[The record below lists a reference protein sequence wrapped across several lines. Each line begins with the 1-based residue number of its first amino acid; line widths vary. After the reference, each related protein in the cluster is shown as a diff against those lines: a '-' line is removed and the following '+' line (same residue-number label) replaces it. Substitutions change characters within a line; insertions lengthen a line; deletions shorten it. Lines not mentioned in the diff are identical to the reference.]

1 MGAEPLAVWLEP
13 LPVHELMHAPV
24 ATVTPDTPACEAAR
38 LLGTRKIRHLP
49 VVDHDGRLVGIVTDR
64 DLRQAVFHPAVQ
76 ARLGTTGEAVGDLP
90 VRELMT
96 RGVVTVAPWADL
108 RQAARL
114 MHERKIGALPVVEDG
129 RLVGILTETDVLRA
143 LEAALRRLVR
153 RVRPLRDVPPP
164 EPEDLGVAG
173 DLWQDEGEPGDAGGS
188 TP

>member
-76 ARLGTTGEAVGDLP
+76 ARLGT
-90 VRELMT
+90 M
-96 RGVVTVAPWADL
+96 
-108 RQAARL
+108 
-114 MHERKIGALPVVEDG
+114 
-129 RLVGILTETDVLRA
+129 LRA

>member
-76 ARLGTTGEAVGDLP
+76 ARLGTMPGPSKRRSGAWSGACGRSATSPHPSPRISASRATSGRTRASPATRAARHHESLAPRPPGRRLAGTTWWGWARSWLAWHVRHASACSSRSVQPLP
-90 VRELMT
+90 V
-96 RGVVTVAPWADL
+96 A
-108 RQAARL
+108 
-114 MHERKIGALPVVEDG
+114 
-129 RLVGILTETDVLRA
+129 
-143 LEAALRRLVR
+143 
-153 RVRPLRDVPPP
+153 
-164 EPEDLGVAG
+164 
-173 DLWQDEGEPGDAGGS
+173 
-188 TP
+188 